1 VEVFGMVCIW
11 IFRVFVGLY
20 VFALAIWLIGTF
32 GWFGADRDPL
42 SGVFLGILGFP
53 WTKLVDLFPER
64 SWPVVAA
71 LTPAVNAGLVYAVCR
86 WIR

>member
-1 VEVFGMVCIW
+1 M
-11 IFRVFVGLY
+11 
-20 VFALAIWLIGTF
+20 
-32 GWFGADRDPL
+32 
-42 SGVFLGILGFP
+42 ILGFP

-71 LTPAVNAGLVYAVCR
+71 LTPAVNAGLIYAVCR